1 MPFSDLFNSENIQ
14 KNRGHFSA
22 IVRVAHAD
30 GNISEQEQ
38 NFLDKLAVA
47 LQISKEE
54 YDEILED
61 PAKYPIN
68 APYLYTER
76 LEALYKLA
84 RIVHR
89 DHQLG
94 DLQEHLLVKFALAL
108 GFTPGNVNYI
118 VDKALKLVDLQ
129 VDEETFL
136 YEMKNMHK

>member
-1 MPFSDLFNSENIQ
+1 MPFSDLFNSETIQ
-14 KNRGHFSA
+14 KARGNFSA
-22 IVRVAHAD
+22 IVRVAHA
-30 GNISEQEQ
+30 GGHITEQEQ
-38 NFLDKLAVA
+38 KFLDKLALT
-47 LQISKEE
+47 LQISDSE
-54 YDEILED
+54 YKEILKD
-61 PAKYPIN
+61 PSKYPIN

-94 DLQEHLLVKFALAL
+94 DLQEHLMVKFALAL

>member
-30 GNISEQEQ
+30 GDITEQEQ
-38 NFLDKLAVA
+38 HFLDKLAVA

-54 YDEILED
+54 YEEILKN
-61 PAKYPIN
+61 PSKYPIN
-68 APYLYTER
+68 APYLYTDR
-76 LEALYKLA
+76 LESLYKLA

-118 VDKALKLVDLQ
+118 VDKALKLVDLE

-136 YEMKNMHK
+136 YEMKNMYK